1 MYNSATVI
9 NTEQEGDGRLRLD
22 IRYDGDS
29 GEPRVFKQF
38 YINQSS
44 AVPPNYVRGHAME
57 EIARLNQTRAV
68 IGNIPPLPFV
78 LDVDTPL
85 PTTTNTPA
93 MSYIAASAPF
103 TPGATP
109 RDVFGIRGSA
119 SKKITV
125 FRAGITTNQ
134 TTAGNNAWHLVRR
147 STANSGG
154 TFASVP
160 AVPTE
165 STFDAAT
172 AAVVQYTG
180 NPTAGNLVGRVWSGR
195 VASMGAATAILGD
208 ANIVVS
214 FSERGFGSIVLDG
227 TAESLLF
234 NFNGAAL
241 PAGLSVVAW
250 VQWME
255 TVN

>member
-1 MYNSATVI
+1 MYNAATVT
-9 NTEQEGDGRLRLD
+9 NFSRRSDGRLQLHVSYTGDAGEAPFLD
-22 IRYDGDS
+22 SIFIASDTLDANAIRR
-29 GEPRVFKQF
+29 EAKRK
-38 YINQSS
+38 IN
-44 AVPPNYVRGHAME
+44 V
-57 EIARLNQTRAV
+57 LNNNEDV
-68 IGNIPPLPFV
+68 IDIVEANLPYTI
-78 LDVDTPL
+78 DVATPL
-85 PTTTNTPA
+85 PTPTSTPA

-109 RDVFGIRGSA
+109 QDVFGIRGSA

-134 TTAGNNAWHLVRR
+134 TTAGNNAWALVRR

-154 TFASVP
+154 TFAAVA

-172 AAVVQYTG
+172 AAVVQYTA
-180 NPTAGNLVGRVWSGR
+180 NPTAGTLVGRIWSGR
-195 VASMGAATAILGD
+195 AASPGAGTAILGD
-208 ANIVVS
+208 ANIVIP

-255 TVN
+255 G